1 MKQEEA
7 KHLIIREWDRWV
19 QTQPI
24 DAGGPTGRDSL
35 KFFLEL
41 QDARSALLDFQTR
54 GRDQWQ
60 VVHAWLIGAR
70 RLQAAS
76 GGSIFAGIRARP
88 ANNRRKKN
96 SIVEC

>member
-1 MKQEEA
+1 MKQQEA

-35 KFFLEL
+35 KFFVEL

-54 GRDQWQ
+54 GRDKWL
-60 VVHAWLIGAR
+60 VVHAWLLDAR
-70 RLQAAS
+70 RLQS
-76 GGSIFAGIRARP
+76 TS
-88 ANNRRKKN
+88 
-96 SIVEC
+96 